1 MTDNCKICLREIDE
15 QSIEEHI
22 AADHAGTPAS
32 VQEVYADRYNT
43 IFDSNGELRP
53 QYRDD
58 SSDSDDEDS
67 SLHITT
73 SGTRSQNKSESHHN
87 DSASSDTNS
96 NTEGAHNLT
105 QSTSN
110 STNQGSSGSTRSVN
124 RGNGSN
130 STDTIEIRDDAGQN
144 RLESES
150 VNAISDEG
158 VDNSVSVP
166 GSTPLSGAT
175 GNKWQMIGVGG
186 AGNHILDAILLR
198 RETLREQNSPLA
210 QVWDGGL
217 ADYAGLNTNI
227 AELGNTFYAQQDR
240 AFSREK
246 LITNGMI
253 GYRHHNYSGAGRNW
267 KVGRTLM
274 QKDFEDE
281 KNAIKD
287 RLDVDQRDLEASQAV
302 MLIHSVTKGTGCGS
316 TPVLAKN
323 IRNLVSEGTGV
334 ADATTLSKPIL
345 SSVVLPSETEFGASE
360 MVRGVVG
367 MAYLSKHV
375 DGIIPFDNSKL
386 DAQRTDFAVDIDQA
400 ALEHYNPPMYTDVNR
415 LLVTFLEA
423 FTMSST
429 PQSAD
434 TTGTER
440 ISGEVFDVPDSFR
453 PVQRKYSV
461 ASERAYTPAV
471 VMAPV
476 IGTTS
481 ASRFDRARLDTL
493 ARSTLLQGQL
503 VDFDPKSAWGGTF
516 MAYGPA
522 EKMEELEPLLQ
533 DGELTSILSG
543 QDFLARE
550 QYDGPSSIDIYVN
563 QLVVPHVDNVY
574 LWGLIWNPNLPTLE
588 RMYKHARELVEQ
600 SENKEAQELREA
612 WETIEPLFDCLGRE
626 NMG

>member
-1 MTDNCKICLREIDE
+1 MTNNCKICLREIDE

-22 AADHAGTPAS
+22 AANHAGTPAS
-32 VQEVYADRYNT
+32 VQEVYADRYST
-43 IFDSNGELRP
+43 IFDSDGELRP
-53 QYRDD
+53 QYHNDN
-58 SSDSDDEDS
+58 SDDENSGS

-73 SGTRSQNKSESHHN
+73 SDEKNRNKGESQSNGNTGSH
-87 DSASSDTNS
+87 S
-96 NTEGAHNLT
+96 NLNTQAGQNPA
-105 QSTSN
+105 QSTSSAQTSPE
-110 STNQGSSGSTRSVN
+110 STPDVDEDQLSGQRHSQSDNTHLNTGDGGIDTNVN
-124 RGNGSN
+124 
-130 STDTIEIRDDAGQN
+130 I
-144 RLESES
+144 
-150 VNAISDEG
+150 
-158 VDNSVSVP
+158 P

-175 GNKWQMIGVGG
+175 GNKWQMIGIGG

-227 AELGNTFYAQQDR
+227 AELGDTFYAQQDR
-240 AFSREK
+240 EFSKES

-274 QKDFEDE
+274 QKDFEGE
-281 KNAIKD
+281 KNAIRD
-287 RLDVDQRDLEASQAV
+287 RLDVNQRDLEASQAV

-453 PVQRKYSV
+453 PVQRKYSI
-461 ASERAYTPAV
+461 ASDRAYTPAV

-543 QDFLARE
+543 QDFLAHE